1 MNENKKRK
9 ISRNFLGS
17 YLLILLAPAVAVLAI
32 YCTAKDAMVET
43 QKERIQS
50 VVTEVGNSFDR
61 EVKEAQNVGYYV
73 GKEKRLSA
81 YLMKARPQNKE
92 QEFYSLYTISTAY
105 PNYALT
111 NEVIEDVFI
120 LISNSRYILKI
131 PQVIPEDARG
141 VATLGDFPFESY
153 DEFMTYYHEQ
163 DPAQSVFCHEDEDGK
178 ISLLIPGKVN
188 YPSNPFGDC
197 AVVVQLNWNPG
208 SCLCRLSSLKP

>member
-1 MNENKKRK
+1 MSGQMKKWKNRNKQQLNENKKRK

-120 LISNSRYILKI
+120 LISESRYILKI

-141 VATLGDFPFESY
+141 VATLGDFPFGSY
-153 DEFMTYYHEQ
+153 DEFMAYYHE
-163 DPAQSVFCHEDEDGK
+163 
-178 ISLLIPGKVN
+178 
-188 YPSNPFGDC
+188 
-197 AVVVQLNWNPG
+197 
-208 SCLCRLSSLKP
+208 